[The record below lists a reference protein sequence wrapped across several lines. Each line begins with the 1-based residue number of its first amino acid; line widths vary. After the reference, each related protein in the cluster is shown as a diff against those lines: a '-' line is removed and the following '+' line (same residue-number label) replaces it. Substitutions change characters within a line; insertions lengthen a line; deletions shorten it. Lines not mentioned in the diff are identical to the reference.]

1 MTTTPNHT
9 AGKSRTRCAESE
21 PHEHQV
27 TKRVF
32 VIAGRGGRGA
42 PETPKGYKASMRFR
56 LGFALG
62 AALGYYLGAM
72 AGQERYEQ
80 INRMLKRAGR
90 SQAFDVAT
98 GKAKAVVD
106 LGVERARDVVETKIG
121 GGLTET
127 RERERL

>member
-1 MTTTPNHT
+1 
-9 AGKSRTRCAESE
+9 
-21 PHEHQV
+21 
-27 TKRVF
+27 
-32 VIAGRGGRGA
+32 
-42 PETPKGYKASMRFR
+42 MRFR